1 MKRVNSIIDTLEDLF
16 LSKSLNKGNTLDIYK
31 LRYNVILR
39 IQDGQTKYNQLLD
52 LGKELSELDLKKMG
66 IEERINTCLIS
77 FACFKDTLSWK
88 KAFNA
93 LRDTYKY
100 AEFLDDGRAYVLYC
114 FGRLL
119 YDYEEMLDDINHF
132 QEVLAPE
139 ITPTQF
145 VIDNQGYT
153 YDGIRVFYGEHTIS
167 EKQYQYL
174 LSLLKHNLGQK
185 GLESY
190 NSERWFFPNL
200 FFKNAK
206 MQAKRTKM
214 HYLFWYALAENK
226 RGKYY
231 FYKGKM
237 DIAKKILDR
246 NIENYEACS
255 NAGGD
260 LPANIIFNHAECLF
274 FLAMSQ
280 LYLLEKVKEKLEVID
295 NLKKSIEKFNKAILL
310 FDKKSI
316 IDSEYTYRR
325 SLSDYRHMYLVAIN
339 ELIKV
344 EKKYAL
350 KYEHKIRYNING
362 IMNSIRNT
370 DDGKIEFYE
379 TFLELMKNF
388 KNATSRE
395 LIIDD
400 SQTFEKRKK
409 ALEKRPY
416 KKGKPM
422 RFGIAFNDNYYR
434 EIFWDKLM

>member
-1 MKRVNSIIDTLEDLF
+1 ME
-16 LSKSLNKGNTLDIYK
+16 
-31 LRYNVILR
+31 
-39 IQDGQTKYNQLLD
+39 
-52 LGKELSELDLKKMG
+52 
-66 IEERINTCLIS
+66 
-77 FACFKDTLSWK
+77 
-88 KAFNA
+88 KAFNV
-93 LRDTYKY
+93 LRDAYKY
-100 AEFLDDGRAYVLYC
+100 AEFSDDGRAYVLYC

-119 YDYEEMLDDINHF
+119 YDYEEMLDDINNF
-132 QEVLAPE
+132 QKVLAPE

-145 VIDNQGYT
+145 VIDNQRST
-153 YDGIRVFYGEHTIS
+153 YDKIRVFYGEHTIN

-190 NSERWFFPNL
+190 NSERWFFPNR

-246 NIENYEACS
+246 NIENYETCS

-280 LYLLEKVKEKLEVID
+280 SLEKVEKKVVID
-295 NLKKSIEKFNKAILL
+295 NLKESIEKFENAIQL
-310 FDKKSI
+310 FNEKGI

-325 SLSDYRHMYLVAIN
+325 SLCDYRHMYLVAIN
-339 ELIKV
+339 ELIKI
-344 EKKYAL
+344 KKSYAL
-350 KYEHKIRYNING
+350 KYEYKIRDNI
-362 IMNSIRNT
+362 NSIRNT
-370 DDGKIEFYE
+370 YDGKIEYYE
-379 TFLELMKNF
+379 TFLMLMDNF
-388 KNATSRE
+388 KKATNRE
-395 LIIDD
+395 LIIDG
-400 SQTFEKRKK
+400 SQTFE
-409 ALEKRPY
+409 EKMNSLKEKPY
-416 KKGKPM
+416 IKGKPM